1 LAVVAL
7 GIPLGLSLRDRVDAE
22 VRDQARSEANIV
34 AATAAATLGAGQ
46 RQTLNRLTKIA
57 ARSVRGRVLVLDRS
71 GRVVSDSAQ
80 AATVGTSYASRPEVA
95 AALQG
100 ENYQET
106 RDSQTLGTPILA
118 TGVPVTSG
126 GRTTGAVRI
135 TQSVDAVTT
144 AVQHAVLGLAIL
156 GAVVLGLALIAGAL
170 IAQQIARPIRRLDRV
185 AQRVAAGEL
194 DAQATVEGSTEQ
206 RSLATAFN
214 HMTQR
219 MRRLLRSQQ
228 DFVADASHQLRT
240 PLTGL
245 RLQLEEL
252 RQAAD
257 PRDPSTGRLDAGI
270 AEVDRLSEMVDELLI
285 LSRAGEHEQP
295 GALVDL
301 RQLADTVVERWRQ
314 AAGEAGID
322 LVRRSNAVGSA
333 VWCAAADVER
343 AVDALVENALRYS
356 PRGTT
361 VEVVNH
367 PGGLEVLDQG
377 PGLEES
383 EEEAVFERFYRGR
396 AGRRGASGTGLGL
409 AIARE
414 LVEQWGGS
422 VTLTNR
428 AAGGARAAISFAPAD
443 ALVADG
449 HQEVP

>member
-1 LAVVAL
+1 MVAL
-7 GIPLGLSLRDRVDAE
+7 GIPLGLSLRDRIDAE
-22 VRDQARSEANIV
+22 VRDQARSEANVV
-34 AATAAATLGAGQ
+34 AATAATALGAGE
-46 RQTLNRLTKIA
+46 RRTLDRIATTA

-71 GRVVSDSAQ
+71 GRVTADSAGV
-80 AATVGTSYASRPEVA
+80 AGAGTSYASRPEVT
-95 AALQG
+95 AALRGQD
-100 ENYQET
+100 YQQT

-118 TGVPVTSG
+118 TAVPVTSG

-144 AVQHAVLGLAIL
+144 AVHHAILGLAIL
-156 GAVVLGLALIAGAL
+156 GAVVLALALVAGAL
-170 IAQQIARPIRRLDRV
+170 IAQQIARPIRRLDQV

-214 HMTQR
+214 NMTQR

-245 RLQLEEL
+245 RLQLEEV
-252 RQAAD
+252 RQETAAGD
-257 PRDPSTGRLDAGI
+257 PRIDRLDAGI

-295 GALVDL
+295 GELVDL
-301 RQLADTVVERWRQ
+301 TQLADAVVERWRK
-314 AAGEAGID
+314 AAGEAAVG
-322 LVRRSNAVGSA
+322 LVRRSTDAGSA
-333 VWCAAADVER
+333 VWCAPADLDR
-343 AVDALVENALRYS
+343 ALDTVVENAIRYS
-356 PRGTT
+356 PAGTT
-361 VEVVNH
+361 VEVVSARERV
-367 PGGLEVLDQG
+367 EVLDQG
-377 PGLEES
+377 PGLEPS
-383 EEEAVFERFYRGR
+383 EEEAIFERFYRGR
-396 AGRRGASGTGLGL
+396 AGRGGPSGTGLGL

-428 AAGGARAAISFAPAD
+428 AGGGARAAISFAPVD
-443 ALVADG
+443 ALVAAG
-449 HQEVP
+449 HGEVR